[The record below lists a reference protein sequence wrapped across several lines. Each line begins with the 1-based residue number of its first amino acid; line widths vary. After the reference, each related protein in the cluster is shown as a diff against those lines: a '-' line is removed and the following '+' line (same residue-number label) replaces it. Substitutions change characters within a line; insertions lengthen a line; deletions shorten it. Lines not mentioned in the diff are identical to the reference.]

1 MTQRQQ
7 ETSPQTA
14 TSARPAAPGAGT
26 ALPYQDP
33 PTGPV
38 VASEAALEALAKT
51 RPWVMGFAVLLFV
64 YVAVGGAVGVGW
76 LVFLSIRLLAGPPPT
91 PPFINVASVNLL
103 FAPIALAGGLL
114 AVGFFRAAGR
124 AYRRRDSD
132 DLERASVAL
141 KRLWL
146 WAGVAMIVLIAFP
159 AIMIAVAMFVTH
171 DWPG

>member
-7 ETSPQTA
+7 G
-14 TSARPAAPGAGT
+14 TSAGPVAT
-26 ALPYQDP
+26 LPYQDP

-51 RPWVMGFAVLLFV
+51 RPWVMAFAVLLFT
-64 YVAVGGAVGVGW
+64 YAAAGGAVGVVW
-76 LVFLSIRLLAGPPPT
+76 LFILVTRLVTGPPPR
-91 PPFINVASVNLL
+91 PPFINPASVNLL
-103 FAPIALAGGLL
+103 FAPIALAGGVL

-124 AYRRRDSD
+124 AYRRRISA

-146 WAGVAMIVLIAFP
+146 WAGVTMIVLIALP
-159 AIMIAVAMFVTH
+159 AIVIFIAMFVTH